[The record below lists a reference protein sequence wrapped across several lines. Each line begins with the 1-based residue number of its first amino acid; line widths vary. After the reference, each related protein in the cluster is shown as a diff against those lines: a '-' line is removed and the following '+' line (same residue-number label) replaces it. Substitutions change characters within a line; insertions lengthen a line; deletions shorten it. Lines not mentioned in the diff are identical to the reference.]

1 MDLSTPPI
9 HQNTLLSLLIA
20 ALTLTLTA
28 LTTLRFKHIPPN
40 ASPIRVFNIHTG
52 QGLHRLTPQIFN
64 EDAATN
70 RTLWTT
76 VETAQLHAGLERLEP
91 HAWIPPHTHNTEEV
105 VVVCKG
111 VALVYDESGFAQR
124 MDTGAMVHIE
134 AYARHAFRNSG
145 NEPLLIMWLFPALLA
160 VDKFEFRQR
169 YGST

>member
-1 MDLSTPPI
+1 MDFATPPI
-9 HQNTLLSLLIA
+9 HQNTLLSILIA

-28 LTTLRFKHIPPN
+28 LTALRKQHIYPN
-40 ASPIRVFNIHTG
+40 TSPIRVFDLHTG
-52 QGLHRLTPQIFN
+52 QGLHHLIPQIFN

-76 VETAQLHAGLERLEP
+76 VDTAQLHAGLERLEP

-111 VALVYDESGFAQR
+111 VALVYDESGFGQR
-124 MDTGAMVHIE
+124 MDAGAMVHIE
-134 AYARHAFRNSG
+134 PYVGHAFRNLG

-160 VDKFEFRQR
+160 ADKFEFRQR
-169 YGST
+169 YSRT